1 MRAVYSLETSPKLV
15 TVRFTAFPA
24 GDLDALS
31 SHATMLELE
40 KSRHRD
46 LELICRSR
54 RSAEE
59 LAHSVGSLFRRVM
72 WKRGRTA
79 AAVELPRRLL
89 SERRAPRAYRG
100 RSMIAE
106 ALRGPFLVATAV
118 GTSVDDAR
126 ALELHGFSTR
136 AARSA
141 YIRSR
146 PKNHTFRYV
155 TAELSRRSR

>member
-1 MRAVYSLETSPKLV
+1 MRAVYSLETSSKLV
-15 TVRFTAFPA
+15 SVRFRAFPA

-31 SHATMLELE
+31 SHATVLEFE

-59 LAHSVGSLFRRVM
+59 LAHMVGPLFRRVV
-72 WKRGRTA
+72 WKRGLTA

-89 SERRAPRAYRG
+89 SGRRAPRAYRG
-100 RSMIAE
+100 RSIARG
-106 ALRGPFLVATAV
+106 AIHGPFLVATAV

-126 ALELHGFSTR
+126 ALDLHGFPNR

-141 YIRSR
+141 FIRSR
-146 PKNHTFRYV
+146 PKDHTFRYV
-155 TAELSRRSR
+155 TAELSRQRR